1 MLEGSKTPGEPGHAR
16 DIWDRNEITEK
27 KRFTVREG
35 TNTRRP
41 NPHPLVENRR
51 QRVWL
56 SAQPESPSGR
66 GRSRESC
73 QPVAKDRMALT
84 SQLGNDSTNVTLAD
98 PIENLPPLPT
108 PDYATQNLER
118 VRGTTLVLSLITIFV
133 ACTTALVQGQFLTE
147 PVLCLHDLTHAFPLA
162 RFFQLPHSSRGTRGY
177 AAA

>member
-1 MLEGSKTPGEPGHAR
+1 MLEGSKTPGGAGTR
-16 DIWDRNEITEK
+16 TGLMGQKRNLLGSQFGKNEHTDSL
-27 KRFTVREG
+27 V
-35 TNTRRP
+35 
-41 NPHPLVENRR
+41 VENRR

-84 SQLGNDSTNVTLAD
+84 PQLGNDSTNVTIAD
-98 PIENLPPLPT
+98 PLENLPPLPT